1 MAIRLLAT
9 DLDGTLLSHD
19 GRISEGNLR
28 ALNIAREAGLE
39 VMFVTGR
46 PPRWLPS
53 IIEQTNFKGRIISAN
68 GGIVVD
74 AATREVIQTFPMR
87 TSDALAAVHRM
98 LEVIP
103 GLEFG
108 VERSQVGMRL
118 ADSGDLLALPTLEH
132 EWSPNNEFV
141 MTPGYKPHG
150 ATAGQVPTGPIE
162 ELITDDRAVKIVA
175 RPPQGNTRSAD
186 ELLDIISNAIGDL
199 LQATHSNIYDVLI
212 EFSATGVTKG
222 STLARVATSLGY
234 SADEVA
240 AVGDMPNDA
249 SMLTW
254 AGNPFVV
261 ANAHES
267 LLREFGNVLPRNDE
281 DAVGQLLL
289 ELAGAL

>member
-74 AATREVIQTFPMR
+74 AKTREVTQTFPIR
-87 TSDALAAVHRM
+87 TSDALEAVHRM
-98 LEVIP
+98 LDVIP

-175 RPPQGNTRSAD
+175 RPPQGNTRNAD